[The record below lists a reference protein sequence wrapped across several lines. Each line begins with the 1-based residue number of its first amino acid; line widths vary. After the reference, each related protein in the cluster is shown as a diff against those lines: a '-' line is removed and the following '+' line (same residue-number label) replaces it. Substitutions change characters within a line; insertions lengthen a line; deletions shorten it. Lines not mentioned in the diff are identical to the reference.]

1 MAAPKELHKTVE
13 WMESRG
19 QPNAVSG
26 KGARGPM
33 QVMDATARSPGY
45 GITPIRNNSVAERE
59 RVGHEY
65 LDALYDTHGG
75 DPALTMAAYNAGPG
89 AVQKYGGV
97 PPYRETRNYVGK
109 GLQFL
114 QLAGAQPQA
123 QPTGLPTLNDLADV
137 EEAPLTPE
145 LIAKFKRIQSGE
157 APPPQ
162 KAMPTLEDL
171 ADVEEAP
178 LTPELKAKFE
188 RINELQQIQDNP
200 QGEQPGRISSAF
212 SRGWEGLK
220 ESTQG
225 IGLGIT
231 SALGNDPE
239 AQAQMEGIKTKSQ
252 EPQSGRAS
260 QTFQNIQDIYSKDG
274 ALAAAKE
281 LPGFAMEKTAESIPG
296 MAPALGMGLAAGAV
310 NPLLALPVTAGAYI
324 VQQFGDMM
332 HRQALE
338 KAKAEDLSPSKA
350 VAAAIPAGFLDAV
363 TDRFTLGLGKKAKA
377 VFRDSVEQ
385 EVKKNLLTRMGTHA
399 VKSGTLEAGVGATQS
414 ELERAQA
421 GLPITGPEAGQEA
434 KEAGASGFFGALIPG
449 AAGGVSTPAPQP
461 SDTETAPPDL
471 AAQTEQA
478 KAVDEENNA
487 KKKAARVEDFGVAP
501 KSKLFKSL
509 MDADLTTQEGIDAAK
524 AAVDEH
530 APDDFD
536 YEEFDSHINAAE
548 RAIAPTSLERG
559 DGQVLKSQ
567 EIPEPTLRG
576 KNEPWNPKTPDTA
589 ATTPA
594 QAEEAPITETEI
606 PDTTATAQETEV
618 PTVAPVEKPTPVGAT
633 DVSETTPPSSEAAPK
648 PTLSDVTK
656 AHQEWNKIKNI
667 ADKDPSPE
675 NIAERDAAQKNMEKL
690 NEEFQRTF
698 ALSTE
703 PETQHTAKSLERHLP
718 KELKAMVASGKAVLH
733 DTQATLPGENHP
745 PNVKGM
751 TDASGT
757 THYVANRLTPN
768 TIESVML
775 HEAGVHAG
783 MAKLVGPKLWEQYKA
798 EAMNSQDPAFIV
810 AREAVPKST
819 PEHLIPEEA
828 LAHLVE
834 HAPKHS
840 LVRRLI
846 SAIRNWARANL
857 GIGSK
862 FTEADARQLAV
873 SALKHAS
880 PLGDASGPRAD
891 TAYALSSSEEAA
903 AAAREQR
910 IKANPPKGINK
921 RPTNLSRTVL
931 KIENEMFDYSS
942 GLYNQL
948 RPRLEKMGLATPEVQ
963 KIMAQAFQ
971 GQTVY
976 VNSLAAQGAI
986 QGELHYNPNTMQ
998 WEAKAGQFSITK
1010 MKDILAKHAKKQ
1022 GKPFETVS
1030 GIFTDIA
1037 SALRIKEFR
1046 EQAATYREAIDMAT
1060 DPKVKAMAERKFA
1073 NILRRADVEH
1083 MTDDQ
1088 IATALKPLADHPE
1101 YAEALKEWHGVR
1113 AYMVKFL
1120 VDTGRYSEKQ
1130 AKAYMDA
1137 TMYVPFNR
1145 LMDAK
1150 DPDAFYGYMAGGRG
1164 RSLMAN
1170 QKEHAIKG
1178 SEREV
1183 KDMVENMEKWI
1194 LNSFVKG
1201 VKNAKNL
1208 ELQEVVAKHFY
1219 QGAVK
1224 QVENTKNGGIKVYR
1238 HGREEYWEYEDPL
1251 LTSAFNGVNTVA
1263 LPTLTMAAKFANR
1276 LRNAIVL
1283 DPLFTINQLPQDAY
1297 SAMFSSGVKNPGA
1310 LLIDI
1315 AKEWVGTLKGTTD
1328 AHEHLKG
1335 IGIVGQKDTISMATE
1350 HIHELAMHGR
1360 AKKGPFAAL
1369 HRALEHFAN
1378 VGDNAIRQGIYVRT
1392 MKEMK
1397 GQPNAQMIAQ
1407 QRAFEVINFRKRGA
1421 NATLSA
1427 FMQVTPFLGAYL
1439 QATRTQ
1445 LNIISGRGISPV
1457 ARKEALMRLAATSA
1471 QVATFTFLY
1480 NMMLGDDDEF
1490 KKKDIQERDTH
1501 IYPFG
1506 SKSDYAMT
1514 VRADVFSLPFIAM
1527 NHVYRYLMD
1536 KGSENPYQTR
1546 QAMLDAMVRI
1556 LAGAPM
1562 GPTVIKPV
1570 LENVTGIDFYTN
1582 RPIIP
1587 ERYKHLSGTPELQY
1601 NEKTSELA
1609 KLLGHAG
1616 LSPFLVDHF
1625 IKGYFGYAGATTM
1638 MVTDMALRAGLDI
1651 PYTAT
1656 REDQTN
1662 IGYGKSAKDIPGMPL
1677 RNDRM
1682 TQGVDDFYNLGGA
1695 AREAKASVNRFE
1707 ALGKTKEAR
1716 EFKRREASLLLGR
1729 PENRRLLS
1737 ESVQKEMNKKA
1748 SQLHDLTAQKDKIAS
1763 TPNDRLSPE
1772 AKRARTERIDAQIK
1786 RITESTSR
1794 TFARVYR

>member
-1 MAAPKELHKTVE
+1 
-13 WMESRG
+13 
-19 QPNAVSG
+19 
-26 KGARGPM
+26 M

-75 DPALTMAAYNAGPG
+75 DPALTLAAYNAGPG
-89 AVQKYGGV
+89 AVQKHGGV

-123 QPTGLPTLNDLADV
+123 QPTGLPTLDDLADV

-157 APPPQ
+157 APPPR
-162 KAMPTLEDL
+162 KAIPTLEDL

-200 QGEQPGRISSAF
+200 QGEQPGRFSSAL

-225 IGLGIT
+225 IGLGIS
-231 SALGNDPE
+231 SALGNGPE
-239 AQAQMEGIKTKSQ
+239 AQAQMEGIKSKSQ

-281 LPGFAMEKTAESIPG
+281 LPGFAMEKTAESVPG

-310 NPLLALPVTAGAYI
+310 NPLLALPVTVGAYI

-338 KAKAEDLSPSKA
+338 KSKAEDLSSGDA
-350 VAAAIPAGFLDAV
+350 LAASIPAGFLDAV

-385 EVKKNLLTRMGTHA
+385 EVKKNLLTRIGTHA

-449 AAGGVSTPAPQP
+449 AAGGVSTPATPATPQ
-461 SDTETAPPDL
+461 SGDTETTPPDL
-471 AAQTEQA
+471 AAQTKQA

-548 RAIAPTSLERG
+548 
-559 DGQVLKSQ
+559 QVLKSQ

-576 KNEPWNPKTPDTA
+576 KNEPWTPESE
-589 ATTPA
+589 TTTTKP
-594 QAEEAPITETEI
+594 EETPVTTETQEPP

-618 PTVAPVEKPTPVGAT
+618 PIAQVAPTPQSAPKASSVLGT
-633 DVSETTPPSSEAAPK
+633 IPPSSEAAPK
-648 PTLSDVTK
+648 PTFSDVAK
-656 AHQEWNKIKNI
+656 AHQEGTRAKNE
-667 ADKDPSPE
+667 AEDNPSPE
-675 NIAERDAAQKNMEKL
+675 ADAKRNEAWAKL
-690 NEEFQRTF
+690 QETGKAFQPESF

-718 KELKAMVASGKAVLH
+718 KELKAMIASGKAVFH

-751 TDASGT
+751 VDAAGVS
-757 THYVANRLTPN
+757 HFIANRLTPN

-798 EAMNSQDPAFIV
+798 EAMNSQDPAFIA

-819 PEHLIPEEA
+819 PSHLIPEEA

-846 SAIRNWARANL
+846 SAVRNWARANL

-873 SALKHAS
+873 SALKYAGS
-880 PLGDASGPRAD
+880 RAD

-903 AAAREQR
+903 VTAKAERLAAAREKHL
-910 IKANPPKGINK
+910 KANPPKPIPS
-921 RPTNLSRTVL
+921 RSTNLKRTVL
-931 KIENEMFDYSS
+931 KIENELFDYSS

-948 RPRLEKMGLATPEVQ
+948 RPRLEAMGLATPEVQ

-1046 EQAATYREAIDMAT
+1046 EQAATYRKAIDMAT

-1088 IATALKPLADHPE
+1088 IATALKVLADHPE

-1219 QGAVK
+1219 PGAVK
-1224 QVENTKNGGIKVYR
+1224 PAANTKNGGIKVYR

-1315 AKEWVGTLKGTTD
+1315 AKEWTGTLKGTTD

-1335 IGIVGQKDTISMATE
+1335 IGIVGQKDTVSMATE

-1514 VRADVFSLPFIAM
+1514 VRADVFSLSFIAM

-1546 QAMLDAMVRI
+1546 QAMLDTTVRI

-1570 LENVTGIDFYTN
+1570 LENITGIDFHTN

-1656 REDQTN
+1656 REDQFN

-1682 TQGVDDFYNLGGA
+1682 TQGVDDFYTLGGA

-1716 EFKRREASLLLGR
+1716 EFKRREANLALGR
-1729 PENRRLLS
+1729 ADNRRLLS
-1737 ESVQKEMNKKA
+1737 DSVQREVNQKTAKI
-1748 SQLHDLTAQKDKIAS
+1748 HDLTAQKDKIMA
-1763 TPNDRLSPE
+1763 TPNDRISPE
-1772 AKRARTERIDAQIK
+1772 AKRARLERIDAQIK
-1786 RITESTSR
+1786 RITESASR
-1794 TFARVYR
+1794 TYNRVYRP